1 MADDTFS
8 PGDFD
13 NVLRRVDDALAAGED
28 KDEVEAWALGWIADR
43 YKTNFRTLGAVRRA
57 NLAEG
62 GEGGKLRGVAQGAT
76 FGLADEGIGIWEGIK
91 ALAPGGVTPGEAYSE
106 GQQRSQAGV
115 ERFRREH
122 PVQAALSEVAGGLLV
137 PGLGTVGLARAG
149 APVFKGLS
157 SASRLARAGSG
168 GLLGTAGATAHLAG
182 EAEPG
187 FRSRVSAGVPTW
199 AGGEAP
205 GWIHPFSAAT
215 GGAFSAASPMSR
227 AAGGPTATQARVRG
241 PLPFKLQSPLARS
254 EGGKIRPRSPLARV
268 PEGEFFGRPQGQATG
283 EILAEQTGRG
293 VVPPPITA
301 PQPRP
306 RPPGPL
312 PMRGA
317 QGGTTDVA
325 GEVGAVV
332 NRARTQRKGLQDA
345 LEVDRR
351 AVYDPLDA
359 LYSTPITKTATKRI
373 RPEGWTTDA
382 AVGAGHAT
390 EKVIDAARADA
401 RKLAKYLETNDL
413 SRVFSG
419 RTVTGTA
426 DKEALVQVGKLLR
439 TQTDNG
445 LNPSMKGMQA
455 LRRALSKIT
464 SAEGGAPQVAHQAS
478 DTLDDI
484 IRRMFPE
491 LEAADEIFKRSRQQL
506 DGFNLGAKKSSK
518 TLSFRNPD
526 VELGLGTSV
535 DELRHS
541 IDEVMEIVKN
551 TGGDLAQQQAVAS
564 QFLDGVFHRTIL
576 APLQTR
582 QRTQVI
588 SQLQEMMGPGG
599 DRTWLRTFFERAP
612 NPKAAFEEFERQFA
626 RDIPAAVK
634 LMEGWMGGA
643 GRGVRETGL
652 TVGGLLGKGLT
663 KTPGFIGGDPSGGL
677 LNMGFGEPGSPR

>member
-1 MADDTFS
+1 
-8 PGDFD
+8 
-13 NVLRRVDDALAAGED
+13 
-28 KDEVEAWALGWIADR
+28 
-43 YKTNFRTLGAVRRA
+43 
-57 NLAEG
+57 
-62 GEGGKLRGVAQGAT
+62 
-76 FGLADEGIGIWEGIK
+76 
-91 ALAPGGVTPGEAYSE
+91 
-106 GQQRSQAGV
+106 
-115 ERFRREH
+115 
-122 PVQAALSEVAGGLLV
+122 
-137 PGLGTVGLARAG
+137 
-149 APVFKGLS
+149 
-157 SASRLARAGSG
+157 
-168 GLLGTAGATAHLAG
+168 
-182 EAEPG
+182 
-187 FRSRVSAGVPTW
+187 
-199 AGGEAP
+199 
-205 GWIHPFSAAT
+205 
-215 GGAFSAASPMSR
+215 
-227 AAGGPTATQARVRG
+227 
-241 PLPFKLQSPLARS
+241 
-254 EGGKIRPRSPLARV
+254 
-268 PEGEFFGRPQGQATG
+268 
-283 EILAEQTGRG
+283 
-293 VVPPPITA
+293 
-301 PQPRP
+301 
-306 RPPGPL
+306 
-312 PMRGA
+312 
-317 QGGTTDVA
+317 
-325 GEVGAVV
+325 
-332 NRARTQRKGLQDA
+332 
-345 LEVDRR
+345 
-351 AVYDPLDA
+351 
-359 LYSTPITKTATKRI
+359 
-373 RPEGWTTDA
+373 
-382 AVGAGHAT
+382 
-390 EKVIDAARADA
+390 
-401 RKLAKYLETNDL
+401 LETNDL